1 MTRASK
7 GTAEDTKTVS
17 GCRDVKLLEPARA
30 ALMAQ
35 KQHTF
40 LAGAEIFQNPGWR
53 TNAASRWKGDDQI
66 WEAWGTTLKN
76 AKVRYRNP
84 YQTRHTYAS
93 MMLSAGQSEM
103 WVAKQMGHSDTA
115 SIRRN
120 YGRWIAPPDSDA
132 GSRAVE
138 KFSKNAGEFA
148 GKSGEKS
155 AKAG

>member
-17 GCRDVKLLEPARA
+17 GRRDVKLLEPARA

-35 KQHTF
+35 KQRTF

-76 AKVRYRNP
+76 AKVRYAIP
-84 YQTRHTYAS
+84 TRP
-93 MMLSAGQSEM
+93 
-103 WVAKQMGHSDTA
+103 DT
-115 SIRRN
+115 RTPR
-120 YGRWIAPPDSDA
+120 
-132 GSRAVE
+132 
-138 KFSKNAGEFA
+138 
-148 GKSGEKS
+148 
-155 AKAG
+155 